1 MDDMIH
7 TLNKVKLRNQ
17 YKVPKKI
24 KTRRALLASKRILK
38 QNRPER
44 KLDESSLKKSHF
56 GLLAIFIFVV
66 TYYMSSFLP
75 LSSLGT
81 PSLPLKTLHDL
92 NLLAENVSGVM
103 TQGNAGSTKIEQ
115 LLTQPYEGVT
125 QLIFQSHKIVA
136 ASEKQPEKNNT
147 EFMAQIGN
155 KVSFQIPVG
164 KDGTQGIL
172 IVTQDISP
180 FAKKPFWIRLLISGS
195 VALLI
200 AALLVYRQTRLITDQ
215 VDVLCQH
222 FVKYRRENE
231 TGDLYSPQTSDAR
244 TLIGQRIGVL
254 EELWTRFQSMQD
266 ELAQNVEELEDS
278 KQELEQT
285 VTDLQLAKKKERRL
299 VELGNTVAEFGHDIR
314 NANGSIS
321 SFATLLIKILD
332 KDRIQAMEVVQ
343 ALTYIRRIK
352 NSSNNVTGLT
362 TDILDFASGRMEIRP
377 EIYQLDEFQEQIE
390 SQLGFI
396 DDFPLH
402 YRVPAGQPAFLL
414 RFDGRKIIRVIVN
427 LVKNAWEKF
436 QDSPETKD
444 GKPAQIEV
452 LFIPQSMRGL
462 KIQIVDNGSPIPDT
476 IIANLFQ
483 SFQTEGKEMGTGLG
497 LSIGKQLIE
506 AHGGTIRG
514 YNLLD
519 NRGVVF
525 EIILPDCVIPAP
537 SRTVQK
543 QNDSFSLSA

>member
-1 MDDMIH
+1 MIH
-7 TLNKVKLRNQ
+7 TLNKVTLRNQ

-92 NLLAENVSGVM
+92 NLLAENVSGLM

-125 QLIFQSHKIVA
+125 QLIFQSQKIVA

-147 EFMAQIGN
+147 EFMTQIGN

-164 KDGTQGIL
+164 KDGTKGIL

-200 AALLVYRQTRLITDQ
+200 VALLVYRQTRLITDQ

-285 VTDLQLAKKKERRL
+285 VTDLQMAKKKERRL

>member
-1 MDDMIH
+1 MVIQQFMPVLMD
-7 TLNKVKLRNQ
+7 
-17 YKVPKKI
+17 
-24 KTRRALLASKRILK
+24 
-38 QNRPER
+38 
-44 KLDESSLKKSHF
+44 
-56 GLLAIFIFVV
+56 
-66 TYYMSSFLP
+66 
-75 LSSLGT
+75 
-81 PSLPLKTLHDL
+81 
-92 NLLAENVSGVM
+92 
-103 TQGNAGSTKIEQ
+103 
-115 LLTQPYEGVT
+115 
-125 QLIFQSHKIVA
+125 
-136 ASEKQPEKNNT
+136 
-147 EFMAQIGN
+147 
-155 KVSFQIPVG
+155 
-164 KDGTQGIL
+164 
-172 IVTQDISP
+172 
-180 FAKKPFWIRLLISGS
+180 
-195 VALLI
+195 
-200 AALLVYRQTRLITDQ
+200 
-215 VDVLCQH
+215 
-222 FVKYRRENE
+222 
-231 TGDLYSPQTSDAR
+231 
-244 TLIGQRIGVL
+244 
-254 EELWTRFQSMQD
+254 
-266 ELAQNVEELEDS
+266 VEELEDS
-278 KQELEQT
+278 KQQLEQT

-396 DDFPLH
+396 EDFPLH

-427 LVKNAWEKF
+427 LIKNSWEKF
-436 QDSPETKD
+436 QDSPDTKD
-444 GKPAQIEV
+444 GKHAQIEV
-452 LFIPQSMRGL
+452 RFIPQSMREL
-462 KIQIVDNGSPIPDT
+462 KIQIVDNGSPIPDS
-476 IIANLFQ
+476 IIANIFQ

-514 YNLLD
+514 CNLLD

-537 SRTVQK
+537 SRTAQK

>member
-1 MDDMIH
+1 MDNMIH
-7 TLNKVKLRNQ
+7 TLNKVTLRNQ
-17 YKVPKKI
+17 HKVPRKI
-24 KTRRALLASKRILK
+24 KSPRASLASKSTLK
-38 QNRPER
+38 QDRPEK
-44 KLDESSLKKSHF
+44 KLNESMLKKSHF
-56 GLLAIFIFVV
+56 GLLAIFIFAV
-66 TYYMSSFLP
+66 TYYFSSFLP
-75 LSSLGT
+75 LSSLST
-81 PSLPLKTLHDL
+81 PSLPLKTLHEL
-92 NLLAENVSGVM
+92 NLLAENVSGLM
-103 TQGNAGSTKIEQ
+103 TEGSESSAEIEQ
-115 LLTQPYEGVT
+115 LLSQKYNGVT
-125 QLIFQSHKIVA
+125 QLKIRSQEERA
-136 ASEKQPEKNNT
+136 EHDNHAENYESEFLTQL
-147 EFMAQIGN
+147 GN

-164 KDGTQGIL
+164 KDGNQGIL
-172 IVTQDISP
+172 VVTQDISP
-180 FAKKPFWIRLLISGS
+180 LAKKPFWIRLLISGS

-200 AALLVYRQTRLITDQ
+200 VALLVYRQTRLITDQ

-231 TGDLYSPQTSDAR
+231 TGDLYSPQTSEAR

-278 KQELEQT
+278 KQKLEQT
-285 VTDLQLAKKKERRL
+285 VTDLQVAKQKERRL
-299 VELGNTVAEFGHDIR
+299 IELGNTVAEFGHDIR

-321 SFATLLIKILD
+321 SFANLLLKMLD
-332 KDRIQAMEVVQ
+332 KDRIKAIEVVQ

-362 TDILDFASGRMEIRP
+362 TDILDFAAGRMEIRP

-396 DDFPLH
+396 DDFPLL

-436 QDSPETKD
+436 QDFPETKD
-444 GKPAQIEV
+444 DKPAFIEV
-452 LFIPQSMRGL
+452 RFIPQNMREL
-462 KIQIVDNGSPIPDT
+462 KIQIVDNGGPIPDSILT
-476 IIANLFQ
+476 NLFQ
-483 SFQTEGKEMGTGLG
+483 SYQTEGKEMGTGLG
-497 LSIGKQLIE
+497 LSISKQLIE
-506 AHGGTIRG
+506 AHGGGIRG
-514 YNLLD
+514 FNLLD

-543 QNDSFSLSA
+543 QSDSISLSA